1 FLSATN
7 CVTFYPK
14 KTDVQ
19 ASHITPAF
27 PYRIV
32 CKDNLI
38 SLEVCRTEN
47 QDNVNVEQSE
57 LWLKTSVFPK
67 VVNWSQNLP
76 DNAILPS
83 LTLVSAKKFNSYYQF
98 LKRKYG
104 KKYIEMWPECSD
116 PLKYVYEDL
125 SIAAYL
131 MTTWEQERE
140 RLNLSKK
147 QTFVDLGCGNG
158 LLVSILSSE
167 GYKGIGIDVRK
178 RKIWD
183 LYGSSTV
190 LIEKAVE
197 PSDQLLFPEYDW
209 IIGNHSDELTPWIPV
224 IAARSSYN
232 MRVFLLPCCC
242 YTFNGK
248 YERHFPGN
256 TQYQSYLKFL
266 QELCKTMGFD
276 VQQDKLRI
284 PSTKRIKITTLFWEK
299 NAYCNCQSCNAF
311 HKQTCIV
318 CQSRTYEK
326 CDEAE
331 IDALR
336 SEFIQYHS
344 KRYTCSSV
352 CLQAGNSHIQAENKV
367 AMSKSNHWVRDFIP
381 REKIENV
388 RNCTNLDKKFLEETV
403 IAVAEILLKTENYVH
418 IQRDTNIISWNSG
431 GQISIKDLAISLDSK
446 ILKGMKSQCGGL
458 QTFLRNHKNVFQVR
472 NGKIQL
478 QIPKKDFLLC
488 DESLSKKH
496 KGSKDKK
503 NFHAR
508 KCYFHHHH
516 PQGCPLL
523 ANECNFLH

>member
-1 FLSATN
+1 
-7 CVTFYPK
+7 
-14 KTDVQ
+14 
-19 ASHITPAF
+19 
-27 PYRIV
+27 
-32 CKDNLI
+32 
-38 SLEVCRTEN
+38 
-47 QDNVNVEQSE
+47 
-57 LWLKTSVFPK
+57 
-67 VVNWSQNLP
+67 
-76 DNAILPS
+76 
-83 LTLVSAKKFNSYYQF
+83 
-98 LKRKYG
+98 
-104 KKYIEMWPECSD
+104 
-116 PLKYVYEDL
+116 
-125 SIAAYL
+125 

-167 GYKGIGIDVRK
+167 GYKGVGIDVRK

-197 PSDQLLFPEYDW
+197 PSDQLMFPEYDW

-266 QELCKTMGFD
+266 HELCKTMGFD

-284 PSTKRIKITTLFWEK
+284 PSTKRI
-299 NAYCNCQSCNAF
+299 
-311 HKQTCIV
+311 CIV

-331 IDALR
+331 VDALR
-336 SEFIQYHS
+336 SEFIENHS

-352 CLQAGNSHIQAENKV
+352 YLQAGNSHMQAEHKV
-367 AMSKSNHWVRDFIP
+367 AMSKSNLWVHDFIP
-381 REKIENV
+381 REKTENV
-388 RNCTNLDKKFLEETV
+388 RNCTHLDKKFLEETV
-403 IAVAEILLKTENYVH
+403 IAIAEILLKTENYVH
-418 IQRDTNIISWNSG
+418 IQRDTNTISWNSG
-431 GQISIKDLAISLDSK
+431 GQISIEDLAISLDSK

-478 QIPKKDFLLC
+478 Q
-488 DESLSKKH
+488 
-496 KGSKDKK
+496 
-503 NFHAR
+503 
-508 KCYFHHHH
+508 
-516 PQGCPLL
+516 
-523 ANECNFLH
+523 